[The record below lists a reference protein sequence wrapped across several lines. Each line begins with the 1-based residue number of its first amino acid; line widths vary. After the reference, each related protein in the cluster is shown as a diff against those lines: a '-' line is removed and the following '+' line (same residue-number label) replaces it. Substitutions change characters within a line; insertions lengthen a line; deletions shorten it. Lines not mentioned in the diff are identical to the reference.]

1 MAHAGATTLP
11 WGDMRQSYDGLP
23 ERFYAPPELSP
34 VADAR
39 LIHLNRPLAAELGL
53 DADWLAGPDGVAM
66 LSASHMPQGV
76 RPLALAYAGHQFG
89 HFVSRL
95 GDGRALL
102 LGDVRDIHGREREIQ
117 IKGSGRTAF
126 SRRGDGRAA
135 LGPVLREYLLSES
148 MAALGVPTTRALA
161 ALRTG
166 ETVMREKPLPGG
178 MIVRVAA
185 SHIRVGTFQY
195 FAARQDVAGLRL
207 LADFAIARHAP
218 EAAGATHPYVAF
230 LQGVVAAQAGLVAHW
245 MLIGFI
251 HGVMNTDNMA
261 ISGETIDY
269 GPCAFMDQ
277 YDPATVFSFID
288 EHGRYAYTNQPSI
301 ALWNLTR
308 LAEAL
313 LPLLSED
320 EDQAVEYAQQALAGF
335 HARFHDAYFAGMRA
349 KLGLEGEDTQDE
361 TLFHALLETM
371 QATQADFTNTFRALS
386 SGAVIDAATSA
397 DWPPAMAEAFA
408 PWLAQWRQRIALH
421 GTATAEERAARMR
434 AVNPCYIPRN
444 HLVEAMIT
452 AAIEHDDY
460 APFEEM
466 LAVLAKPYETQ
477 PGRDHF
483 AAPPTPQERVQYT
496 YCGT

>member
-1 MAHAGATTLP
+1 
-11 WGDMRQSYDGLP
+11 MRQSYDGLP
-23 ERFYAPPELSP
+23 ERFYAPPELTP

-39 LIHLNRPLAAELGL
+39 LVHLNRPLAAELGL
-53 DADWLAGPDGVAM
+53 DADWLTGPEGLAM
-66 LSASHMPQGV
+66 LSASHMPPGV

-102 LGDVRDIHGREREIQ
+102 LGDVRDSHGHEREIQ

-207 LADFAIARHAP
+207 LADFAMARHAP
-218 EAAGATHPYVAF
+218 DAARAEHPYLAF
-230 LQGVVAAQAGLVAHW
+230 LESVVAAQAALVARW

-261 ISGETIDY
+261 VSGETIDY

-320 EDQAVEYAQQALAGF
+320 EDRAVEHAQQVLAGF

-349 KLGLEGEDTQDE
+349 KLGLEGEAEQDE
-361 TLFHALLETM
+361 TLFHTLLQTM
-371 QATQADFTNTFRALS
+371 QATQSDFTNTFRALS
-386 SGAVIDAATSA
+386 HEAVLQGATPA
-397 DWPPAMAEAFA
+397 DWPQPVAEAFA
-408 PWLAQWRQRIALH
+408 PWLAQWRQRLAQGGQAAPH
-421 GTATAEERAARMR
+421 DRAARMR
-434 AVNPCYIPRN
+434 SVNPCYIPRN
-444 HLVEAMIT
+444 HLVEAMIA
-452 AAIEHDDY
+452 AAIEHDDD
-460 APFEEM
+460 APFREM
-466 LAVLAKPYETQ
+466 LAVLANPYEHQ
-477 PGRDHF
+477 PGRDRY
-483 AAPPTPQERVQYT
+483 AAPPTPDERVRYT